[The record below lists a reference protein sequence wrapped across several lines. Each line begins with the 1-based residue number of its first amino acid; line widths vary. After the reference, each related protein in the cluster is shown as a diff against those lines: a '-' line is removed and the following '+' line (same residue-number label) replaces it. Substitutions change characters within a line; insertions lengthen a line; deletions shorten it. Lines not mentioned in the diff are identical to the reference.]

1 MKSVNE
7 GAVTT
12 IKQIDGQFTCFVDSP
27 NLLAYFT
34 CVMKT
39 GVNEALCFEEQTES

>member
-27 NLLAYFT
+27 KKIT